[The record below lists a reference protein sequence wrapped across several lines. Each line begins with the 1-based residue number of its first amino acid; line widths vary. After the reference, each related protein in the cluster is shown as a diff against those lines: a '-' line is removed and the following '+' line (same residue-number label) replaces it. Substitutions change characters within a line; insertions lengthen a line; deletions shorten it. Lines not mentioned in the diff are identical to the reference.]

1 MTISRDSY
9 QKRVTELS
17 SKMVASQDRV
27 QHRADREKVV
37 RLTAELEAVKAQLED
52 TKERIL
58 ILTADLESAE
68 HIAGL
73 SQSPSQ

>member
-1 MTISRDSY
+1 MA
-9 QKRVTELS
+9 
-17 SKMVASQDRV
+17 ASQDRT

-37 RLTAELEAVKAQLED
+37 RLTAELEAVQAQLED
-52 TKERIL
+52 AKERIL

-73 SQSPSQ
+73 SQGSS